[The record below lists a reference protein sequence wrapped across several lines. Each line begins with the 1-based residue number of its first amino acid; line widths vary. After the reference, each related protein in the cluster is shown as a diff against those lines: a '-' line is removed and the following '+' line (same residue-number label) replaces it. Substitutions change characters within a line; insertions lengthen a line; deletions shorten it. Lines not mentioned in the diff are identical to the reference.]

1 MILVLRVF
9 EVKNMNTY
17 IAIALGALGGIYIT
31 YMHYRLTTIENA
43 IATFPTPEEMAR
55 EVIKVKLPINE
66 LPPEVQEFATQMA
79 NTQQQGKP
87 LPTIKGKE
95 SNYIG

>member
-1 MILVLRVF
+1 
-9 EVKNMNTY
+9 MNTY

-66 LPPEVQEFATQMA
+66 LPPEMQE
-79 NTQQQGKP
+79 QGKP